1 MISRLSGLSRL
12 TLLQRFAVTS
22 FAVFLVLGLVL
33 AFILGQN
40 VQAIAVNEARQTAYD
55 NLHAQLLQHI
65 DPRDL
70 TGQMTGQH
78 LRKFDAFIRSSI
90 LSDRTIRVKVWNS
103 HGTVIY
109 SDDRAILGHTFPIEG
124 ELSEALQGKLASE
137 VSYLAKS
144 ENRADRKYGKLL
156 EVYIPIQFRP
166 GGTIVGAF
174 EIYQTYGP
182 VARQISS
189 LQRSG
194 YLSLAGGLVVLY
206 VLLFGIVRRGSNTI
220 REQQRRLLQS
230 EERFRSLVQHSSDAI
245 TVIKAD
251 TTIRYQTPSV
261 EHVFGYAPTDLDG
274 TKLADLFHPD
284 DAPQALAFLLDA
296 TNQPAVTGPVEY
308 RLRHH
313 DGSWL
318 PTEIVATNL
327 LRDPNVEGVVLT
339 IRDIGERKLAQEALE
354 HQALH
359 DSLTDLPNRALLHDR
374 VQQAILSAHRTGTP
388 VALLLMDLDRF
399 KEINDTFGHHY
410 GDLLLEQFG
419 PRLHDVLRE
428 SDTIARLGGDE
439 FAILLPGTDEHGAI
453 HVAEKILA
461 VLGQP
466 FDVEGHSLDVAASI
480 GITLYPEHGADANTL
495 LQRADVAMYHA
506 KRTDTGYAIYAAE
519 HDEYSPD
526 RLTLIGELRQAIEQD
541 QLLLH
546 YQPKVNLKTERIA
559 GVEAL
564 VRWQHPERGIIPPDQ
579 FIPLAEHTGIIRSL
593 TAWVLNRALRQWRDW
608 HQAGLDLSV
617 AVNLSARSLHDPN
630 LITTIASCLKTWSVP
645 ADRLEVELTE
655 STLMADPVR
664 GSEVLMRL
672 HEMGVKLAIDDF
684 GTGYSSLAY
693 LKQLPIDEIKIDKS
707 FVLEMLAN
715 DRDGFIVRSVAD
727 LGHSLGLDVVAEG
740 VEDQQTLR
748 LLTLMG
754 CDIAQG
760 YHLSRPLPSEELF
773 SWVGTSRAGFAT

>member
-1 MISRLSGLSRL
+1 MIALVSRLPHLS
-12 TLLQRFAVTS
+12 LLQRFAITS

-33 AFILGQN
+33 AIILGQN
-40 VQAIAVNEARQTAYD
+40 VQTIALNEARQTAYD
-55 NLHAQLLQHI
+55 NLHTQLLQHI
-65 DPRDL
+65 GPRDL

-78 LRKFDAFIRSSI
+78 LRTFDAFIRSSI

-109 SDDRAILGHTFPIEG
+109 SDDRAILGHTFPIAS
-124 ELSEALQGKLASE
+124 ELSEALHGELASE
-137 VSYLAKS
+137 VSTLAKS
-144 ENRADRKYGKLL
+144 ENRDESKYGKLL

-166 GGTIVGAF
+166 GGKILGAF
-174 EIYQTYGP
+174 EIYQTYAP

-194 YLSLAGGLVVLY
+194 YLSLGGGLFVLY

-230 EERFRSLVQHSSDAI
+230 EERFRSLVQNSSDAI

-261 EHVFGYAPTDLDG
+261 ERVFGYAPTDLDG
-274 TKLADLFHPD
+274 TKLADLVHPE
-284 DAPQALAFLLDA
+284 DASPALAFLSDA
-296 TNQPAVTGPVEY
+296 TNQQTVTGPVES

-318 PTEIVATNL
+318 HTEIVATNL
-327 LRDPNVEGVVLT
+327 LRDPNVAGVVLT

-359 DSLTDLPNRALLHDR
+359 DSLTDLPNRTLLHDR
-374 VQQAILSAHRTGTP
+374 VQQALLTAHRTSTP

-419 PRLHDVLRE
+419 PRLHGILRE

-439 FAILLPGTDEHGAI
+439 FAILLPGADEGGAI
-453 HVAEKILA
+453 QVAEKILRA
-461 VLGQP
+461 LGQP
-466 FDVEGHSLDVAASI
+466 FGLEGHNLDVGASI
-480 GITLYPEHGADANTL
+480 GITLYPEHGGDANTL

-506 KRTDTGYAIYAAE
+506 KRTDNGYALYAAE

-526 RLTLIGELRQAIEQD
+526 RLVLIGELRQAIEQD

-546 YQPKVNLKTERIA
+546 YQPKINLKTDRVD

-564 VRWQHPERGIIPPDQ
+564 VRWQHPKRGIIPPDQ
-579 FIPLAEHTGIIRSL
+579 FIPLAEHTGLIRPL
-593 TAWVLNRALRQWRDW
+593 TTWVLNQALRQCHDW
-608 HQAGLDLSV
+608 QAAGLNLKV
-617 AVNLSARSLHDPN
+617 AVNLSARSLHDPH
-630 LITTIASCLKTWSVP
+630 LVATVASSLEAWSVP
-645 ADRLEVELTE
+645 AAWLELELTE
-655 STLMADPVR
+655 TALMADPIHGVEILR
-664 GSEVLMRL
+664 HL
-672 HEMGVKLAIDDF
+672 HQMGVRIAIDDY
-684 GTGYSSLAY
+684 GSGYSSLAY
-693 LKQLPIDEIKIDKS
+693 LKGLPLDAIKIDKS
-707 FVLEMLAN
+707 FVREMVAHEG
-715 DRDGFIVRSVAD
+715 DGFIVRSVAD
-727 LGHSLGLDVVAEG
+727 LGHSLGLEVVAEG
-740 VEDQQTLR
+740 AEDQQTVR

-754 CDIAQG
+754 CDLAQG
-760 YHLSRPLPSEELF
+760 YHLSRPLPPEELF
-773 SWVGTSRAGFAT
+773 SWASASRTGFAT